1 MLTPEIKQIE
11 YVSPSA
17 CARRDASP
25 GIEFTGAVNS
35 VSAEELKGHPKVKRV
50 AMCQKKRSSLG
61 DSMPAG
67 WEQWSPGRSGG
78 MREEKVSRKGH
89 VRVNGGYRSANLAES
104 TFKSSP
110 AFTDCSKKLLN
121 FLCDLTVFLSG

>member
-1 MLTPEIKQIE
+1 M
-11 YVSPSA
+11 
-17 CARRDASP
+17 
-25 GIEFTGAVNS
+25 NS
-35 VSAEELKGHPKVKRV
+35 VSTEELKGHPKVKRV
-50 AMCQKKRSSLG
+50 TVCQKKRGSLG

-67 WEQWSPGRSGG
+67 WERWSPGRSGG
-78 MREEKVSRKGH
+78 MREEKVSRKDH
-89 VRVNGGYRSANLAES
+89 VRVNSGYRSANLAES